1 MHLLKPRK
9 LLIALAVIAIVIAG
23 ALLIAQD
30 QETLRVRTPLAASD
44 AAFPEYLAR
53 LLGAPLTNG
62 DAYVVH
68 TDGPA
73 SFAAML
79 DAINEAEHRVSF
91 ETYVYNSG
99 LVADRFTA
107 AFEAAAR
114 RGVNVRL
121 VLDSI
126 GAQGIDSDHVD
137 RLEAAGCQ
145 VAWFNEVAGLGIE
158 ETNYRT
164 HRKSLVVDGARAF
177 VGGIGIADYW
187 NHATERGPMWRD
199 TMVEVRGPA
208 AVYIE
213 GSFNENWIESGE
225 VVEPDLLPHDDKPA
239 GTARSIV
246 VWSGPEGGASGMKLL
261 YLLSMGSA
269 RRTLDIQTSYLVTD
283 ESTEWSL
290 TEAARRGVKVRL
302 LLEGDITDAKP
313 VKFAGRAVYE
323 RLLERGIEIYEYQ
336 PAMMHAKV
344 LVVDGTLS
352 VIGSA
357 NLDNRSL
364 ELNDELNVAV
374 FDPSLAERLL
384 EDFERDL
391 RKSTRIDLDE
401 WRARPLHIS
410 AREKLWSLF
419 GEVF

>member
-1 MHLLKPRK
+1 MHLPKPRN
-9 LLIALAVIAIVIAG
+9 LLIGIAIGVMVVAG

-30 QETLRVRTPLAASD
+30 QETLRVRTSLAAGD
-44 AAFPEYLAR
+44 APFPEYLAR
-53 LLGAPLTNG
+53 LLGAPLTAG
-62 DAYVVH
+62 DAYTVH
-68 TDGPA
+68 TDGDQTFP
-73 SFAAML
+73 AML
-79 DAINEAEHRVSF
+79 RAIERARHRISF
-91 ETYVYNSG
+91 ETYVYNAG
-99 LVADRFTA
+99 EVADQFTS
-107 AFEAAAR
+107 AFEAAAK
-114 RGVNVRL
+114 RGVEVRL

-126 GAQGIDSDHVD
+126 GAQNIEEEHIK
-137 RLEAAGCQ
+137 RLENAGCK
-145 VAWFNEVAGLGIE
+145 VAWFNEVSSLSIE
-158 ETNYRT
+158 EANYRT
-164 HRKSLVVDGARAF
+164 HRKSLIVDGDTAF
-177 VGGIGIADYW
+177 VGGIGISDQWARDQ
-187 NHATERGPMWRD
+187 EKDPKWRD
-199 TMVEVRGPA
+199 TMIEVRGPA

-225 VVEPDLLPHDDKPA
+225 VVEPDLLPHDDQPA
-239 GTARSIV
+239 GSARSIV

-261 YLLSMGSA
+261 YLLSMASA
-269 RRTLDIQTSYLVTD
+269 RRTLDIQTPYLVTD

-344 LVVDGTLS
+344 LMVDGTLS
-352 VIGSA
+352 VVGSA

-374 FDPSLAERLL
+374 FDRGLAARLL
-384 EDFERDL
+384 QDFERDL
-391 RKSTRIDLDE
+391 GKSKRIDLDE
-401 WRARPLHIS
+401 WRSRPLHIS
-410 AREKLWSLF
+410 GREKVWSLF

>member
-1 MHLLKPRK
+1 MGLPKARN
-9 LLIALAVIAIVIAG
+9 LLIGIAIALMVVAG

-30 QETLRVRTPLAASD
+30 QETLRVRTSLAAGD
-44 AAFPEYLAR
+44 TPFPDYLAR
-53 LLGAPLTNG
+53 LLGAPLTSG
-62 DAYVVH
+62 DAYTVH
-68 TDGPA
+68 TDGDRAFP
-73 SFAAML
+73 AML
-79 DAINEAEHRVSF
+79 EAIAQARHRVSF
-91 ETYVYNSG
+91 ETYVYNAG
-99 LVADRFTA
+99 DVADQFTA
-107 AFEAAAR
+107 AFEAAAQ
-114 RGVNVRL
+114 RGVDVRL

-126 GAQGIDSDHVD
+126 GSQNIENAHLE
-137 RLEAAGCQ
+137 RLEAAGCK
-145 VAWFNEVAGLGIE
+145 VAWFNTLSSFSIE

-164 HRKSLVVDGARAF
+164 HRKSLIVDGSLAF
-177 VGGIGIADYW
+177 IGGIGISDQWARDLE
-187 NHATERGPMWRD
+187 NDPKWRD
-199 TMVEVRGPA
+199 TMMEVRGPA

-225 VVEPDLLPHDDKPA
+225 IVEPDLLPHNDQPT
-239 GTARSIV
+239 GSARSIV

-261 YLLSMGSA
+261 YLLSMA
-269 RRTLDIQTSYLVTD
+269 AAKRTLDIQTPYLITD

-323 RLLERGIEIYEYQ
+323 RLLEHGIEIYEYQ

-344 LVVDGTLS
+344 IVVDGTLS
-352 VIGSA
+352 VFGSA

-374 FDPSLAERLL
+374 FDPALANRLL
-384 EDFERDL
+384 QDFERDL
-391 RKSTRIDLDE
+391 QKSARIDLDA
-401 WRARPLHIS
+401 WRSRPLHIS
-410 AREKLWSLF
+410 GREKLWSLF

>member
-1 MHLLKPRK
+1 MHLPKPRN
-9 LLIALAVIAIVIAG
+9 LLIGIAIGVMVIAG

-30 QETLRVRTPLAASD
+30 QETLRVRTSLTAAD

-53 LLGAPLTNG
+53 LLGAPLTTG
-62 DAYVVH
+62 DAYTVH
-68 TDGPA
+68 TDGDQAFP
-73 SFAAML
+73 AML
-79 DAINEAEHRVSF
+79 KAIEQARHRVSF
-91 ETYVYNSG
+91 ETYVYSAG
-99 LVADRFTA
+99 EVADQFTT

-114 RGVNVRL
+114 RGVDVRL

-126 GAQGIDSDHVD
+126 GAQKIEQEHIE
-137 RLEAAGCQ
+137 RLEKAGCK
-145 VAWFNEVAGLGIE
+145 VAWFNEVSSLSIE
-158 ETNYRT
+158 EANYRT
-164 HRKSLVVDGARAF
+164 HRKSLVVDGDTAF
-177 VGGIGIADYW
+177 VGGIGISDQWARDQ
-187 NHATERGPMWRD
+187 EKDPKWRD
-199 TMVEVRGPA
+199 TMIEVRGPA

-225 VVEPDLLPHDDKPA
+225 VVEPDLLPHDDQPA
-239 GTARSIV
+239 GPARSIV

-261 YLLSMGSA
+261 YLLSMASA
-269 RRTLDIQTSYLVTD
+269 RKTLDIQTPYLVTD

-323 RLLERGIEIYEYQ
+323 RLLEHGIEIYEYQ

-344 LVVDGTLS
+344 IVVDGILS
-352 VIGSA
+352 VVGSA

-374 FDPSLAERLL
+374 VDAGFANRLL
-384 EDFERDL
+384 QDFERDMT
-391 RKSTRIDLDE
+391 KSKRIDLEE
-401 WRARPLHIS
+401 WRSRPLHIS
-410 AREKLWSLF
+410 GREKLWSLF